1 MGLGIIYM
9 LVGSFSI
16 LDMLSS
22 YSNYL
27 VPCIISILFIIVGL
41 FMIIKSIFFNK
52 KTVAKL
58 NK

>member
-1 MGLGIIYM
+1 M